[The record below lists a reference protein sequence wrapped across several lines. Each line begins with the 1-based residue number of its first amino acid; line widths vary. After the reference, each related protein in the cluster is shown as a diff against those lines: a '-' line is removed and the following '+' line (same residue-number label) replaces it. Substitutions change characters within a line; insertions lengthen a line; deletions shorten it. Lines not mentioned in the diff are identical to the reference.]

1 MTYRRQRARRV
12 LAGWLLSATWRGQV
26 VVICAVVVV
35 CYRAMKCLP
44 EPNGCW
50 YFSVFVGCLGYCCG
64 AAVSALQAAPA
75 AAIARA
81 SGIVQADVRDF
92 GAVGNGATDDAAA
105 VESALAALVQQGA
118 GTLFFPP
125 GQYALSRALLVRGYG
140 IILRGAGMHPPSA
153 CGFGSS
159 LLSQTSNSTL
169 IVFEDC
175 TSCGVQN
182 MALSH
187 AAANRTA
194 AAEPRSVERQSE
206 AAQHDSRCAGHAR
219 AAAGALLTHKR
230 HLRDRTQSDHTKLTS
245 LSTIRPESGAAVTIR
260 NSFATTLQFLW
271 IDSVF
276 AHVAMSEMANT
287 ITILDSQLISA
298 FGPCSVCAAGG
309 IGPPVGIPSANFNQ
323 TRVDILQMSRITT
336 NNAGFANASVVWI
349 DIGAGVNTVRL
360 DNVGLINGGTGVRMS
375 SPSDNPAGE
384 YPGRPLF
391 LLANDLEIDFPSGN
405 AIELLTGEEV
415 QISNGYVQGAGS
427 NVVVNRG
434 ASDPS
439 LGVGLLI
446 GPRFNSET
454 MVTNTRFFGH
464 RLSGIEIAGGAHAT
478 FTNNIIGANS
488 IAGKRVASGV
498 LVKAGVSDFI
508 IQGNH
513 IGDVFDGQDSSNT
526 KFGVEVEPGLSDR
539 YIVSGNTLVGN
550 AEGGLRDGGRGKRKT
565 ATGNVD

>member
-1 MTYRRQRARRV
+1 M
-12 LAGWLLSATWRGQV
+12 QV
-26 VVICAVVVV
+26 
-35 CYRAMKCLP
+35 
-44 EPNGCW
+44 N
-50 YFSVFVGCLGYCCG
+50 
-64 AAVSALQAAPA
+64 
-75 AAIARA
+75 
-81 SGIVQADVRDF
+81 VRDF
-92 GAVGNGATDDAAA
+92 GAVGDGITDDAAA
-105 VESALAALVQQGA
+105 VQNALAALGEQGA

-125 GQYALSRALLVRGYG
+125 GQYALSHALLVRGYG
-140 IILRGAGMHPPSA
+140 ITLRGAGMHPPSA
-153 CGFGSS
+153 CGFGTS

-169 IVFEDC
+169 VVFEDC
-175 TSCGVQN
+175 TSCGVRD

-187 AAANRTA
+187 TAANATA
-194 AAEPRSVERQSE
+194 AAELRSMERQSQT
-206 AAQHDSRCAGHAR
+206 AQDDSGRCAAHAR
-219 AAAGALLTHKR
+219 AAAGALLAHKR
-230 HLRDRTQSDHTKLTS
+230 HLRDHPQSLHKGLAS
-245 LSTIRPESGAAVTIR
+245 LSTIRPTSGAAITIR
-260 NSFATTLQFLW
+260 SSFATTLQFLW

-287 ITILDSQLISA
+287 ITILDSQFISA

-309 IGPPVGIPSANFNQ
+309 IGPPVGIPSANFNH

-336 NNAGFANASVVWI
+336 NNAGSANASVVWI

-375 SPSDNPAGE
+375 SPSDSPAGE

-427 NVVVNRG
+427 NAVVNRG
-434 ASDPS
+434 ASDPFI
-439 LGVGLLI
+439 GVGLLI
-446 GPRFNSET
+446 GPYFNSET
-454 MVTNTRFFGH
+454 MVTNTRIFGH

-478 FTNNIIGANS
+478 FTNNIIGACS
-488 IAGKRVASGV
+488 IAGKSVASGV

-526 KFGVEVEPGLSDR
+526 RFGVEIEAGLSDR
-539 YIVSGNTLVGN
+539 YIVSANTLIGN
-550 AEGGLRDGGRGKRKT
+550 VEGGLEDGGTGERKNV
-565 ATGNVD
+565 AGNVH